1 MRDINDDLHQPESA
15 LARTFSFFLHS
26 EGFRACIGLK
36 YGKIC
41 SEPCAGRRLEFA
53 DTGSILRADLTRK
66 VCVMGI
72 ELEEGE
78 NPVVREIRRRIQ
90 WDLGDLTIERLVVK
104 YGSSFKGIER
114 PKGYRL
120 RAEKQCYM
128 NSFCLADAGHGDAHR
143 GFYVEGF
150 VLRGDHL
157 FQHAWVT
164 PDGRHAIDVTLRGP
178 ASENHFFGIPFPTR
192 YCSPRLVAGRSEP
205 VFPSCNGSI
214 QRKAKHCFKRR

>member
-1 MRDINDDLHQPESA
+1 
-15 LARTFSFFLHS
+15 
-26 EGFRACIGLK
+26 
-36 YGKIC
+36 
-41 SEPCAGRRLEFA
+41 
-53 DTGSILRADLTRK
+53 
-66 VCVMGI
+66 MGI

-178 ASENHFFGIPFPTR
+178 ASENHFFGIPFSHKILLAEACGREKRACFPLLQWLYPTESEALLQKAVV
-192 YCSPRLVAGRSEP
+192 SPPECRGMRTRARRWRWDSFHASIHSAQTGRKLSKCERLFGISVPGR
-205 VFPSCNGSI
+205 CY
-214 QRKAKHCFKRR
+214 